1 MARQHD
7 QIRAVRAEMS
17 QFSLTPRGDVLFD
30 GRLASSAE
38 IVFLKRAIARFE
50 DLLRQLYL
58 DDEDDAKVEFGG
70 ASLQ

>member
-1 MARQHD
+1 
-7 QIRAVRAEMS
+7 MS

-58 DDEDDAKVEFGG
+58 EDEDEDDAKVEFGG